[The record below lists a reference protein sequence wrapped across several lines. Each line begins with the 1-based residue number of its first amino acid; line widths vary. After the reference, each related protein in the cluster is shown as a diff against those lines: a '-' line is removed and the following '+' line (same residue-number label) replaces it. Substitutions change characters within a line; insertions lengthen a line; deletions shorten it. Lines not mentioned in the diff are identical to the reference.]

1 MMQSVRT
8 WIAFGF
14 LALGFGYILA
24 LAMTPVI
31 FAALWLATR
40 VAVALQ

>member
-1 MMQSVRT
+1 MQSVRT

-14 LALGFGYILA
+14 LALGFGYIFV

-31 FAALWLATR
+31 FATLWLATR
-40 VAVALQ
+40 MAIALQ